1 MPIFGEVKVWP
12 RHAYVRVSGELR
24 NATTN
29 APVEQW
35 SFGIRVGEL
44 GGQRLAQDTAV
55 PIDPAV
61 NQATL
66 ATYLTAKVVPAVRGL
81 FADTRFSPWCAVTK
95 ISCNMLVDGGGDNPV
110 YEYGT
115 STEVLPGVT
124 AGVAAIKGLGP
135 TGSQLALHHPPQ
147 IALAASLRTAVSR
160 GNAARGRIYLP
171 GIATQLDVNWCMASG
186 DTSVIAGKV
195 AGLISG
201 MQSGPTTDAHLLW
214 PCIVSPVGIGT
225 GTLRPI
231 VSVDV
236 GNVMDTVV
244 RRHRALVETRAT
256 ATPALA

>member
-24 NATTN
+24 NATTGV
-29 APVEQW
+29 PVEQW

-55 PIDPAV
+55 PIDSAV

-66 ATYLTAKVVPAVRGL
+66 ATYLTGKVVPAVRAM
-81 FADTRFSPWCAVTK
+81 FADTRFSAWCAVTK
-95 ISCNMLVDGGGDNPV
+95 ISCNMLVDGDNDNPV

-124 AGVAAIKGLGP
+124 PGVAAIKGLGP